1 LRRNDV
7 SEALSADVEKSLM
20 RWIGFSPAVS
30 HLAGRISLLRK
41 DFAELVDLGCTA
53 AEIPALGIDAVVG
66 AKLVPAKVDLLR
78 NVTEAFDLRYSVHA
92 PNNLNLAQRRGSS
105 DLYREMASLR
115 SFIQLAAAIRGK
127 VVVYHCGVRT
137 GEEDEGAREQEV
149 EALREIGAY
158 ARDQGVVVC
167 VENTGSGIVDVIR
180 QIEAVNSDSVRL
192 ALDLGHLFL
201 ADQTLGLD
209 YTEEVALA
217 APWVGHI
224 HINDNL
230 GVEGQ
235 PNAFPVRIMYGETDL
250 HLPPGWGMVPYSQAI
265 AHLTDFEGLWILEVH
280 ERFRDHWSECM
291 EVMKNLFEATD
302 RNTGC

>member
-1 LRRNDV
+1 
-7 SEALSADVEKSLM
+7 M

-30 HLAGRISLLRK
+30 RLAGRVSFLKHDLS
-41 DFAELVDLGCTA
+41 ELIDLGCTA
-53 AEIPALGIDAVVG
+53 AEIPALGVDAVVG
-66 AKLVPAKVDLLR
+66 AKLIPAKVELLR
-78 NVTEAFDLRYSVHA
+78 KVTSAFDLRYSVHA
-92 PNNLNLAQRRGSS
+92 PNNLNLAHGNGNSN
-105 DLYREMASLR
+105 LEREMVSLR
-115 SFIQLAAAIRGK
+115 AFIQLAAAIRGK

-137 GEEDEGAREQEV
+137 GEEEERAREQEV
-149 EALREIGAY
+149 KALREIGAY

-180 QIEAVNSDSVRL
+180 QIEAVDSESVRL

-201 ADQTLGLD
+201 AAQTLGLD
-209 YTEEVALA
+209 YLEEVALA

-235 PNAFPVRIMYGETDL
+235 PNPYPIRIMYGESDL
-250 HLPPGWGMVPYSQAI
+250 HLPPGWGLVPYPQTI
-265 AHLTDFEGLWILEVH
+265 ALLTDFEGLWILEVH

-291 EVMKNLFEATD
+291 DVMQKLFEATD
-302 RNTGC
+302 RSSGC